1 MKNVAIFTALFALS
15 LLVGCDHRG
24 IYPLGVRR
32 DVIVQCDKQET
43 WVRTIEGKTEIFV
56 IGVYDEKS
64 IPIGEDGEPE
74 AEVGVC
80 FNHGTVEHA
89 STTKLRSGALIQDE
103 LTGEYTVHF
112 IREYNFVHEPHLP
125 MGQREGA
132 NGDDYPSPL
141 VIPGL
146 TMEVAEDGD
155 SMILNF
161 EGEARRLHRMGAVLA
176 RLKPDSTDQEEPGGA
191 EDIMR
196 FVNLS
201 LYTSQCRVTAFGS
214 FGMTQYVNRTS
225 TFSALINGEFS
236 VNVRQYIPPTVD
248 ITYYDYEELAGI
260 VISGVQTTLPDLG
273 GSGPMEG
280 TLEYELYL
288 NQDDTEPYI
297 TGHLNYDD
305 VAVENGVAA
314 SGWYNFRVGDR
325 DFELPWQLAVDATLE
340 NVLPIEEGIP

>member
-1 MKNVAIFTALFALS
+1 MKNVAIFTAFFALS

-103 LTGEYTVHF
+103 LTGEYTVRF
-112 IREYNFVHEPHLP
+112 TREYNFVHEPHLP
-125 MGQREGA
+125 MARREGA
-132 NGDDYPSPL
+132 YGEDYPEPL
-141 VIPGL
+141 IIPGF
-146 TMEVAEDGD
+146 TMDIAEDGD

-161 EGEARRLHRMGAVLA
+161 EGEARRIHRMGAVLA
-176 RLKPDSTDQEEPGGA
+176 RLKPDSTDQTEPGGA

-214 FGMTQYVNRTS
+214 FGMTGYVGQES
-225 TFSALINGEFS
+225 EFKALINGTFT
-236 VNVRQYIPPTVD
+236 VNVRQLIPPTTD
-248 ITYYDYEELAGI
+248 ITYYGYEELAGI
-260 VISGVQTTLPDLG
+260 VINGLQTTKPSVS

-280 TLEYELYL
+280 TLEYELFL
-288 NQDDTEPYI
+288 NQGDTEPYI

-305 VAVENGVAA
+305 VRVENGVA
-314 SGWYNFRVGDR
+314 GGGHYNFRVGDR

-340 NVLPIEEGIP
+340 NVLPIEEGLP